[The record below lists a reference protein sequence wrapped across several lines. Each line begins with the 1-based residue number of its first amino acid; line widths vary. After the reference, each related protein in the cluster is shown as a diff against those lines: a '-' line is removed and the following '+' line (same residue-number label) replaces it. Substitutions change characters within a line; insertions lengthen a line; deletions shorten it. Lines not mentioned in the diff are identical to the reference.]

1 MGPEGYHWRVLV
13 EDKVITGGDKS
24 YSWWDIQDGNAKL
37 PVKEITQDDLR
48 KLLFPVKAAHSAT
61 DLGSKAAKGAF
72 KMMGKVASV
81 VSGDDL
87 GESNGPPVAVLCFK
101 LLDLVKAT
109 DDVNSKH
116 GGHPPPIQ
124 SRSHAAP
131 APAPRPAPRAQ
142 PAAQPRPQPTP
153 APSRA
158 YQSAA
163 PPPAASAAPVG
174 DLMGFGSSPA
184 PASNPKS
191 LNHAMSSPPAMGRGG
206 RPDEERWERLKR
218 ESQQKERTAAKNR
231 VWDPVDERWVEI
243 EPGSAPPGHA
253 KSGIDAGAPK
263 AKVVGI
269 KLDDSAPQ
277 AASEAGRKGRADR
290 IAKMA
295 AEQEKKVAEFKAREA
310 KKKADED
317 TEDIIRR
324 QFDPKIKAWA
334 EEHGKKK
341 QLRALL
347 ASLHT
352 VLWPGAKWKQLTIGD
367 LLDDG
372 KVRRAFLKASLV
384 VHPDKTSE
392 LNPEERFLAKR
403 IFDALSQ
410 AKTDFD
416 DGKK

>member
-13 EDKVITGGDKS
+13 EDKAAPGGDKS

-37 PVKEITQDDLR
+37 PVKDITQHELR
-48 KLLFPVKAAHSAT
+48 RLLSPSKSTPSAT
-61 DLGSKAAKGAF
+61 DYGTKAAKGAF
-72 KMMGKVASV
+72 KIMGKVAGV
-81 VSGDDL
+81 VAGDDS
-87 GESNGPPVAVLCFK
+87 GESQGPPVSVLCFK

-116 GGHPPPIQ
+116 GGHPPPV
-124 SRSHAAP
+124 HARPKATP
-131 APAPRPAPRAQ
+131 APAPRPTPSAP
-142 PAAQPRPQPTP
+142 PASQPRPRPTP

-158 YQSAA
+158 HQTAPPRAA
-163 PPPAASAAPVG
+163 PEA
-174 DLMGFGSSPA
+174 DLMGFGSTAA
-184 PASNPKS
+184 PASNPRT
-191 LNHAMSSPPAMGRGG
+191 LHHAMSSPPAMGMRNQ
-206 RPDEERWERLKR
+206 DEARWERLKR
-218 ESQQKERTAAKNR
+218 ESVQKERVAAKNR
-231 VWDPVDERWVEI
+231 VWDPVDERWVEV

-253 KSGIDAGAPK
+253 KAGIDTGAPK
-263 AKVVGI
+263 AKVVAI
-269 KLDDSAPQ
+269 KLDATAPL
-277 AASEAGRKGRADR
+277 ASSEAGRRGRADR

-317 TEDIIRR
+317 TEDVIRR

-392 LNPEERFLAKR
+392 LNPEARFLAKR